1 MRLVSSIGRAW
12 ALTYVTLA
20 MVLLGAAGLAA
31 VAVSM
36 MYFGPFNGWFIAGA
50 FAPYVVVGSI
60 IVVRIGGYHP
70 YPRFGAANVVTLVRL
85 VLTCLFAGLVVEV
98 LATGLQISDGLA
110 WFFLAIAVL
119 ALVLDGFDGYF
130 ARRQNLA
137 SRFGS
142 RFDMET
148 DALQILLLSIAA
160 LALGKAGTW
169 VLIGGVLRYIYV
181 AASWVWPVLNQP
193 LRPSWR
199 RKIISVVQGG
209 VLTGLLAPIITPPF
223 STIVAAL
230 ALIVLVYSFAQDV
243 VWIMRGPM
251 PDRLF

>member
-20 MVLLGAAGLAA
+20 IVLLGAAALAA
-31 VAVSM
+31 GAVSLSAL
-36 MYFGPFNGWFIAGA
+36 GPFNSWFIAGA
-50 FAPYVVVGSI
+50 FAPYVLFGSI

-70 YPRFGAANVVTLVRL
+70 YPRFGAANVVTLIRL
-85 VLTCLFAGLVVEV
+85 ILTCLFAGLAVQVSG
-98 LATGLQISDGLA
+98 TGMQISDALA
-110 WFFLAIAVL
+110 WFFLAVAVL
-119 ALVLDGFDGYF
+119 ALVLDGFDGYL

-148 DALQILLLSIAA
+148 DALQILLLSITV
-160 LALGKAGTW
+160 LAMGKAGAW
-169 VLIGGVLRYIYV
+169 VLIGGLLRYIYV
-181 AASWVWPVLNQP
+181 AAGWLWPVLNQP

-209 VLTGLLAPIITPPF
+209 VLTGLLTPIITPPF
-223 STIVAAL
+223 SAIVAAA
-230 ALIVLVYSFAQDV
+230 ALVVLIYSFAKDV
-243 VWIMRGPM
+243 VWILRGPV
-251 PDRLF
+251 PERLF